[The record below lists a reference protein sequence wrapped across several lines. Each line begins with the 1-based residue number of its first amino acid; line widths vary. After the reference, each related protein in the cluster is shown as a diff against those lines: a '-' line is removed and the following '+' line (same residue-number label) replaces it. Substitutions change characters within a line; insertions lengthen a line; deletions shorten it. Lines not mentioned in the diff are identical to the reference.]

1 MWLEGSRAMAWP
13 YACTARRKSLAL
25 TASLA
30 CRTLCR
36 NAACPPGLLVLQRAS
51 SSAAVTSAD
60 DVEAMLVTEVWLV
73 LAAVAAAAE
82 EEVEVVAVRWEW
94 ALVWRCKIMRQN

>member
-1 MWLEGSRAMAWP
+1 MAWP

-60 DVEAMLVTEVWLV
+60 DVEATLVAMLVTEVWLV

-94 ALVWRCKIMRQN
+94 ALVWRCKIIRQN